1 VPTVLRTTKECRNVY
16 RDILQGYSF
25 VSEQAFYIKHYKE
38 ADLGFLESVYQSF
51 SKKASVMGLL
61 SREDKLKLLNEED
74 YWTTSE
80 EENYISLS
88 LAVND
93 AKEHYN
99 KLVIP
104 AQIEAFKEIM
114 EEQEGNL
121 REVAKTRNEIVEPTI
136 ESYCDKLINEL
147 YVFHAIYKDPEL
159 KTSFFT
165 QEEFDNLSYRELGE
179 VVTVYNN
186 AISMFT
192 EENIKKIGVNS
203 FFLNAFLMVD
213 NDPVKFFGK
222 SVLEL
227 TVYQMN
233 LFSKGKY
240 YKSILMEGSEPP
252 TEYYDDEKEGV
263 ASLVKWFDTEH
274 ARMMT
279 KRAADAAKAKQR
291 SMGRR

>member
-1 VPTVLRTTKECRNVY
+1 
-16 RDILQGYSF
+16 
-25 VSEQAFYIKHYKE
+25 
-38 ADLGFLESVYQSF
+38 
-51 SKKASVMGLL
+51 MGLL